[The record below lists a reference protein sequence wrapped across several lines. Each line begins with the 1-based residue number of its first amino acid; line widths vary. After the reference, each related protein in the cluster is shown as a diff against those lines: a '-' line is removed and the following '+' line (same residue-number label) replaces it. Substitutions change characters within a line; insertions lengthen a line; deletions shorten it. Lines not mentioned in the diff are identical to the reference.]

1 MITTFNEVFGS
12 STRTLN
18 WSKNIAVFSFV
29 LSGLICSKLMSMFVL
44 YY

>member
-12 STRTLN
+12 STLN